1 VNHIG
6 TVPLTKFL
14 NPKWGEIITC
24 NLTILILSLF
34 PLFIWLVMLT
44 ILRLKRDVCEHFLA
58 INRETGAGAGV
69 LSELLP
75 AIAE

>member
-1 VNHIG
+1 
-6 TVPLTKFL
+6 
-14 NPKWGEIITC
+14 
-24 NLTILILSLF
+24 
-34 PLFIWLVMLT
+34 MLT